1 MTMIGLNVLATTMLI
16 PSSAPAM
23 ASVPDPVPPP
33 VAGAAGPSGTAF
45 ALAGYDGY
53 RTLRKKD

>member
-16 PSSAPAM
+16 PSSAPDM
-23 ASVPDPVPPP
+23 ASAPVPLP
-33 VAGAAGPSGTAF
+33 VAGAAGPSGTDF

>member
-1 MTMIGLNVLATTMLI
+1 MIGLNVLATTMLI
-16 PSSAPAM
+16 LSSAPAM
-23 ASVPDPVPPP
+23 ASVPDPVPLP
-33 VAGAAGPSGTAF
+33 VAEAAGPSGTDF